1 MKVLNFCR
9 SNMISMSISFLEVN
23 AVAAIKC
30 SVLGQVEAA
39 TLTVIET
46 AVIAVNI

>member
-9 SNMISMSISFLEVN
+9 SIMISMSISFLEVN
-23 AVAAIKC
+23 AVATLEC
-30 SVLGQVEAA
+30 PVFGQAETA

-46 AVIAVNI
+46 AVIAVKS

>member
-9 SNMISMSISFLEVN
+9 SIMISMSISFLEVN
-23 AVAAIKC
+23 AVAAFKC
-30 SVLGQVEAA
+30 SVFGQAKAA

-46 AVIAVNI
+46 AVITVNI

>member
-9 SNMISMSISFLEVN
+9 SIMICMSISVFEVN
-23 AVAAIKC
+23 AVATVEC
-30 SVLGQVEAA
+30 PVFGQVKAA

-46 AVIAVNI
+46 AVIAVNT